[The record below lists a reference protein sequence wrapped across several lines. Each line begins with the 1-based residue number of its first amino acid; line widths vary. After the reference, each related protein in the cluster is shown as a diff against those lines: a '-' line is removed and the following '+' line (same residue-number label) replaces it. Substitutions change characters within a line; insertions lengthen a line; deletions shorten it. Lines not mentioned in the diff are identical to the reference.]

1 MSRGR
6 ALGPGCLRKRGPHWF
21 LDYTDSDGR
30 RRRKALGGDKRVA
43 ERRRAE
49 VIRLRDMRIDGL
61 GAVEGQDLLLAE
73 IAADYL
79 VDLQPRVSTHH
90 FRNVSGRLRRT
101 LIRLDGMTVR
111 ELKPMHVFR
120 IRSEMVGAGKSHRT
134 ANLIGGT
141 LKAMLRW
148 AVEMELIAKSP
159 LESLKPL
166 PETAE
171 HKVCRRRALS
181 DEEIERFLA
190 ASTADDENAA
200 LLARVKKVAHVPQTP
215 MWRTLL
221 DTGARWNELRLLEW
235 QDIDFG
241 QQLVV
246 FRAEHTKSRRRK
258 VVPLGEGTLAVLR
271 ELKLCHQRLF
281 KRLPR
286 AGERVFLTPR
296 ACGWAR
302 SSNNPMRIFNRVL
315 KRAGIQKYKS
325 DGTKLD
331 IHALRHTFGTRL
343 SRAGAPLVH
352 TQKLMGHSDPK
363 LTAQVYTH
371 LDAEDLRG
379 AIDGMKVP
387 DDGRAAMRQ
396 ERTA

>member
-6 ALGPGCLRKRGPHWF
+6 ALGPGKLWKRDANWVVDF
-21 LDYTDSDGR
+21 TDAAGA
-30 RRRKALGGDKRVA
+30 RRRKVLGGDKRVA
-43 ERRRAE
+43 ERRRSE
-49 VIRLRDMRIDGL
+49 IMRKRDMAIDGL
-61 GAVEGQDLLLAE
+61 GAIEGQDMLLSE

-79 VDLQPRVSTHH
+79 VDLKPRVSTHH
-90 FRNVSGRLRRT
+90 FRNVSGRLERT
-101 LIRLDGMTVR
+101 LVQLEGKTVR
-111 ELKPMHVFR
+111 ELKPVDVFR
-120 IRSEMVGAGKSHRT
+120 IRSQAVAERKSHRT

-148 AVEMELIAKSP
+148 AVEMELIAKNP
-159 LESLKPL
+159 LQNLKPL

-171 HKVCRRRALS
+171 HKVYRRRALS
-181 DEEIERFLA
+181 DDEIGRLLD
-190 ASTADDENAA
+190 ASLDDDEKTA
-200 LLARVKKVAHVPQTP
+200 LCARLKKVRHIPQTP

-235 QDIDFG
+235 QDIDFANG
-241 QQLVV
+241 HAV
-246 FRAEHTKSRRRK
+246 FRAEHTKSRKRK
-258 VVPLGEGTLAVLR
+258 VVPLGPGTLAVLR
-271 ELKLCHQRLF
+271 ELKLHHQRTLS
-281 KRLPR
+281 RLPR

-296 ACGWAR
+296 GCGWAR

-315 KRAGIQKYKS
+315 KRAGIQKYHS

-352 TQKLMGHSDPK
+352 TQRLMGHSDPK

-387 DDGRAAMRQ
+387 GDGRAAVRQ
-396 ERTA
+396 AQIA